1 MNFYLSNVYVT
12 LQCQVLL
19 FWPRMETVIYYGCI
33 CVHLLFL
40 ASEEW
45 SYAAKITLYTR
56 FWASVLGECNAI
68 EVWHLTLSSEL
79 PEEHC
84 SCCFLHRK
92 VTWYVLLNFLLCTII
107 FLLGRNLWT
116 ALHMQVCIYIYIC
129 IASIQWNKLHCCN
142 ANSSFSSYK
151 RNSINYYMEM
161 PYMCRRIYS
170 QHDNLI

>member
-19 FWPRMETVIYYGCI
+19 FWPRMEAVIYYGCI

-40 ASEEW
+40 APEER

-116 ALHMQVCIYIYIC
+116 ALHMQVYVCIYIYALLQYNETNCTAAMQIPVLALTKQIVSTITWKC
-129 IASIQWNKLHCCN
+129 HTCAEGFIHSMTI
-142 ANSSFSSYK
+142 
-151 RNSINYYMEM
+151 
-161 PYMCRRIYS
+161 
-170 QHDNLI
+170 